1 MATESDLNAYLDHA
15 AKVAA
20 SVYHASTRDGSI
32 PAIGREAVADI
43 RNSMHEMFFG
53 KSERGG
59 QPGTPLN
66 PLFHDIVEARK
77 SHGDVHGAGPQVSE
91 PANAPLPS
99 AGEIAHQPEDVRGSV
114 YGPQQQQ
121 TAVQADVQGHQVG
134 TAAQGNVYGPEKGV
148 HGGTATTGLATAGQI
163 AEQPEDLRGGVY
175 GTQHGHETQVA
186 QLAPAPAPAPA
197 PDPIPG
203 GFAEDYLIQRG
214 KVLPDDQLENN
225 KGRDR

>member
-20 SVYHASTRDGSI
+20 AVYHASTRDGSV
-32 PAIGREAVADI
+32 PALGREAVKDI
-43 RNSMHEMFFG
+43 RNTMHEMFFG

-59 QPGTPLN
+59 EPGTPLN

-77 SHGDVHGAGPQVSE
+77 SHSDVHGSGQQASGPA
-91 PANAPLPS
+91 PAPLPS
-99 AGEIAHQPEDVRGSV
+99 AGEIASQPEDLRGSV

-121 TAVQADVQGHQVG
+121 GAVQGHREG
-134 TAAQGNVYGPEKGV
+134 A
-148 HGGTATTGLATAGQI
+148 ATAGQI

-175 GTQHGHETQVA
+175 GPQQGQETQVA

-214 KVLPDDQLENN
+214 KVLPDDQLEND
-225 KGRDR
+225 KGRAR